1 MTLNITALWDAL
13 GWSILH
19 SLWQAALIGVV
30 VLTLRV
36 LATERRAKLR
46 YLIGMTGLVATF
58 GAFLATFMILTIT
71 KLRSWSPTQVSG
83 DQATQGGGF
92 TDLTVSVS
100 VLPIQSLESGLAV
113 ALVPW
118 LGMAWAIGFAFLSLQ
133 AYRAWAMTRWLATNG
148 LRTAGSDWNSR
159 FGTLVQRS
167 RTHERVRL
175 FISDHVSGPMTL
187 GALRPIVL
195 VPLGFLTSLPSA
207 QVEAILLHELA
218 HIRRHDFMF
227 GLIQTAIKTVLYF
240 NPTVLILSRLIDVDR
255 EQACDDI
262 AVQICG
268 RPTDLARG
276 LAALRLGS
284 QAPALAMAADGGP
297 LLTRLNRL
305 MGRPTARSSSS
316 RLSAAA
322 VSALMLG
329 TAACSTVSMAQ
340 SEPLATR
347 IGQDLKEF
355 KSVEKLNA
363 GDKTV
368 LHSGNTAIHSDGTVI
383 VSKTGEQWKKALDGR
398 TVQVHDL
405 PETIVRPDGSVE
417 TSDGTI
423 VLPNGKVILAMNAA
437 DLPPMPEMP
446 SVPPM
451 PAMPATPVVATLPTV
466 PVPNFGDY
474 ETEAD
479 FEAAMEAWGEK
490 MEAWG
495 EKVEAS
501 FEGEWEERMEAWG
514 EEVEKRFDGDWEE
527 SMEAW
532 GEKMEAW
539 GEQVEAMGLN
549 LGAEDI
555 RHRVESEMQH
565 VSLMREQAA
574 RQVEQSERNREQAER
589 VRKQAERQVEQS
601 ERAREQAERRV
612 KQAERARERA
622 VRKVEAKA
630 HAAERA
636 HSTSHSNS
644 THTVTVSDPE
654 DGKTIMING
663 RSLDVMALRADL
675 MDALVKDG
683 FVKRNDKTVYIKL
696 CQEDMTVDGRKV
708 SAEQR
713 KRYAK
718 LISKAGLILEDEI
731 TLKFKKDQVRISLS
745 GAHQK
750 DPLVM
755 TFGTFEHDPKK

>member
-19 SLWQAALIGVV
+19 SLWQAALIGVI
-30 VLTLRV
+30 VLTLRALV
-36 LATERRAKLR
+36 TERRAKLR

-58 GAFLATFMILTIT
+58 GAFLATFMILTVS
-71 KLRSWSPTQVSG
+71 KVRSWSPTQISG
-83 DQATQGGGF
+83 DQAVPNGGF
-92 TDLTVSVS
+92 TDFTVSVS
-100 VLPIQSLESGLAV
+100 VLPVQSLDSGLAA

-133 AYRAWAMTRWLATNG
+133 AYRAWAMTRWLATSG
-148 LRTAGSDWNSR
+148 LRTAGPDWNNR
-159 FGTLVQRS
+159 FSTLVQRS

-175 FISDHVSGPMTL
+175 FISDHVSGPMTM

-218 HIRRHDFMF
+218 HIRRHDFLF

-262 AVQICG
+262 AVQISG

-316 RLSAAA
+316 RLTAAA

-329 TAACSTVSMAQ
+329 TAAYSTVSMAQ
-340 SEPLATR
+340 SQTPEVIEDEEVSTHILP
-347 IGQDLKEF
+347 D
-355 KSVEKLNA
+355 
-363 GDKTV
+363 TV
-368 LHSGNTAIHSDGTVI
+368 
-383 VSKTGEQWKKALDGR
+383 
-398 TVQVHDL
+398 
-405 PETIVRPDGSVE
+405 VRPND
-417 TSDGTI
+417 
-423 VLPNGKVILAMNAA
+423 KVIRVVNAA

-446 SVPPM
+446 AVPPM
-451 PAMPATPVVATLPTV
+451 PAMPATPAIAAVPPV
-466 PVPNFGDY
+466 PVPSFGDY
-474 ETEAD
+474 DNEND
-479 FEAAMEAWGEK
+479 FEEAMERWGETMEAWGE
-490 MEAWG
+490 EIEG
-495 EKVEAS
+495 R

-549 LGAEDI
+549 LSAENI
-555 RHRVESEMQH
+555 RYRVNSEMDH
-565 VSLMREQAA
+565 VARMREHAA
-574 RQVEQSERNREQAER
+574 RQIEQSERGREQAER
-589 VRKQAERQVEQS
+589 VR
-601 ERAREQAERRV
+601 EQAERR
-612 KQAERARERA
+612 AEHAA
-622 VRKVEAKA
+622 RKVEAKA
-630 HAAERA
+630 RA
-636 HSTSHSNS
+636 HERNSNKLS
-644 THTVTVSDPE
+644 NRTNTVSVSGLGG
-654 DGKTIMING
+654 GKSITING
-663 RSLDVMALRADL
+663 QTMDVANFRTTL
-675 MDALVKDG
+675 MNALVADG
-683 FVKRNDKTVYIKL
+683 LAKRD
-696 CQEDMTVDGRKV
+696 DD
-708 SAEQR
+708 
-713 KRYAK
+713 YAK
-718 LISKAGLILEDEI
+718 LELCDGELVVNGKTATEAQRRRYIQLLEETGLELEESIEVKIKLKTDKVWISLEGHPH
-731 TLKFKKDQVRISLS
+731 KDQNRITVQSPDRTS
-745 GAHQK
+745 NK
-750 DPLVM
+750 
-755 TFGTFEHDPKK
+755 

>member
-30 VLTLRV
+30 VLTLRALV
-36 LATERRAKLR
+36 TERRAKLR

-58 GAFLATFMILTIT
+58 GAFLATFMLLTIT
-71 KLRSWSPTQVSG
+71 KIRSWSPTQVSG
-83 DQATQGGGF
+83 DQASQGSGF
-92 TDLTVSVS
+92 TDFTVSVS

-118 LGMAWAIGFAFLSLQ
+118 LGMTWAIGFAFLSLQ
-133 AYRAWAMTRWLATNG
+133 AYRAWAMTRWLATSG
-148 LRTAGSDWNSR
+148 LRTAGPDWNSR
-159 FGTLVQRS
+159 FDTLVQRS

-218 HIRRHDFMF
+218 HIRRHDFLF

-240 NPTVLILSRLIDVDR
+240 NPTVLILSRLIDDDR

-329 TAACSTVSMAQ
+329 TAACSTVSLAQ
-340 SEPLATR
+340 SQTPETK
-347 IGQDLKEF
+347 IGQDLKDYKTAETLEPTD
-355 KSVEKLNA
+355 KAVLRL
-363 GDKTV
+363 GDT
-368 LHSGNTAIHSDGTVI
+368 IIQPDGTVV
-383 VSKTGEQWKKALDGR
+383 VSKDGKQWKKAVEGR
-398 TVQVHDL
+398 TVQVYEL
-405 PETIVRPDGSVE
+405 PETIIRPDGSVE
-417 TSDGTI
+417 TSSKTI
-423 VLPNGKVILAMNAA
+423 VHPNGKVILALNGA

-446 SVPPM
+446 PVPPM
-451 PAMPATPVVATLPTV
+451 PAMPATPAMAAVPPV

-474 ETEAD
+474 DNEHD
-479 FEAAMEAWGEK
+479 FEEAMERWGETMEAWGEE
-490 MEAWG
+490 MEDR
-495 EKVEAS
+495 

-514 EEVEKRFDGDWEE
+514 EEVEKRFDGDWED

-555 RHRVESEMQH
+555 RYRVDSEMDH
-565 VSLMREQAA
+565 VSRMREQAARQIEQSERSREQAERSREQAERQREQAA
-574 RQVEQSERNREQAER
+574 RQVER
-589 VRKQAERQVEQS
+589 
-601 ERAREQAERRV
+601 
-612 KQAERARERA
+612 AERARERA
-622 VRKVEAKA
+622 ARKVEAKA
-630 HAAERA
+630 HAAERT
-636 HSTSHSNS
+636 HTTSHSSS

-654 DGKTIMING
+654 AGKSIVING
-663 RSLDVMALRADL
+663 RALDVKALRANL
-675 MDALVKDG
+675 MDALAKDG
-683 FVKRNDKTVYIKL
+683 FVRRDDKSVYIKL

-718 LISKAGLILEDEI
+718 LIAKAGLILEDEI
-731 TLKFKKDQVRISLS
+731 TLKFKQDQVRVSLS
-745 GAHQK
+745 GPHQE

-755 TFGTFEHDPKK
+755 TFGTSEHDPKK

>member
-30 VLTLRV
+30 VLTLRALV
-36 LATERRAKLR
+36 TERRAKLR

-83 DQATQGGGF
+83 DQASQGGGF

-133 AYRAWAMTRWLATNG
+133 AYRAWAMTRWLATSG
-148 LRTAGSDWNSR
+148 LRTAGPDWNSR
-159 FGTLVQRS
+159 FGTLVRRS

-175 FISDHVSGPMTL
+175 FISDHVNGPMTL
-187 GALRPIVL
+187 GAIRPIVL

-240 NPTVLILSRLIDVDR
+240 NPTVLILSRLIDDDR

-305 MGRPTARSSSS
+305 MGRPTARTSSS

-340 SEPLATR
+340 SQTPEAK
-347 IGQDLKEF
+347 IGQDLKDYKAAETL
-355 KSVEKLNA
+355 EPT
-363 GDKTV
+363 DKAV
-368 LHSGNTAIHSDGTVI
+368 LRAGNTIIKSDGTVV
-383 VSKTGEQWKKALDGR
+383 VSKDGAEWKKAVDGR
-398 TVQVHDL
+398 TAQVHDL

-417 TSDGTI
+417 TSNGTI
-423 VLPNGKVILAMNAA
+423 VRSDGKVFLAMNGVE
-437 DLPPMPEMP
+437 LPPMPVMP
-446 SVPPM
+446 AVPPM
-451 PAMPATPVVATLPTV
+451 PAMPATPAMATVPPV

-474 ETEAD
+474 DNEHD
-479 FEAAMEAWGEK
+479 FEEAMERWGETMEAWGEE
-490 MEAWG
+490 MEDR
-495 EKVEAS
+495 

-539 GEQVEAMGLN
+539 GEQVEAMGLDI
-549 LGAEDI
+549 GAENI
-555 RHRVESEMQH
+555 RYQVDSEINH
-565 VSLMREQAA
+565 ASRMREQAA
-574 RQVEQSERNREQAER
+574 HQVKHAERVREQSER
-589 VRKQAERQVEQS
+589 
-601 ERAREQAERRV
+601 QAERRV
-612 KQAERARERA
+612 EQAERNRERVA
-622 VRKVEAKA
+622 RKVEAKA
-630 HAAERA
+630 HAAARS

-654 DGKTIMING
+654 EGKTIMING
-663 RSLDVMALRADL
+663 RPLDVMALRADL

-696 CQEDMTVDGRKV
+696 CQEYLTVDGRKV
-708 SAEQR
+708 STEQR

>member
-30 VLTLRV
+30 VLTLRALV
-36 LATERRAKLR
+36 TERRAKLR
-46 YLIGMTGLVATF
+46 YLIGMTGLVGTF

-83 DQATQGGGF
+83 DQASQGGGF
-92 TDLTVSVS
+92 TDLSVSVS

-133 AYRAWAMTRWLATNG
+133 AYRAWAMTRWLATSG

-175 FISDHVSGPMTL
+175 FISEHVNGPMTL

-305 MGRPTARSSSS
+305 MGRPTARTSSS
-316 RLSAAA
+316 RLSAVA

-340 SEPLATR
+340 SQTAE
-347 IGQDLKEF
+347 I
-355 KSVEKLNA
+355 VE
-363 GDKTV
+363 DRETTEHV
-368 LHSGNTAIHSDGTVI
+368 M
-383 VSKTGEQWKKALDGR
+383 
-398 TVQVHDL
+398 L
-405 PETIVRPDGSVE
+405 PETVIRS
-417 TSDGTI
+417 
-423 VLPNGKVILAMNAA
+423 NGKITGKVNGIE
-437 DLPPMPEMP
+437 LPPMPEMP

-495 EKVEAS
+495 EKIEAS

-574 RQVEQSERNREQAER
+574 RQVEQSERNRDQAER
-589 VRKQAERQVEQS
+589 VREQAERQAEQS
-601 ERAREQAERRV
+601 ERAREQAERVREQAERRV
-612 KQAERARERA
+612 EQAERARERA

-654 DGKTIMING
+654 EGKTIMING
-663 RSLDVMALRADL
+663 RPLDVMALRADL

-696 CQEDMTVDGRKV
+696 CQEYLTVDGRKV
-708 SAEQR
+708 STEQR
-713 KRYAK
+713 NRYAK